1 MRYYVLL
8 VSLFILR
15 VLKILGGWFKT
26 DFPLFLYKLGGNKMK
41 LNLKYNATKVDEIEQ
56 AKKQSIENCISD
68 TTIGNLAL
76 FIQKGLID
84 DNGNHGVSR
93 TVAIST
99 IDNYLEEKDKD
110 ELVMDIME
118 ALIDGGFLSRELDVK
133 KLRELK
139 TKRQSQINEQIDN
152 NI

>member
-1 MRYYVLL
+1 
-8 VSLFILR
+8 
-15 VLKILGGWFKT
+15 
-26 DFPLFLYKLGGNKMK
+26 MK

-56 AKKQSIENCISD
+56 TKKLSIENCIND
-68 TTIGNLAL
+68 TTVGSLAL

-93 TVAIST
+93 NVAIST
-99 IDNYLEEKDKD
+99 IDAYLEENDKE

-118 ALIDGGFLSRELDVK
+118 ALINGGFLSRELDVK

-139 TKRQSQINEQIDN
+139 AKRQAQVNEQIDN
-152 NI
+152 NL

>member
-1 MRYYVLL
+1 MVNQLTLSQLNY
-8 VSLFILR
+8 
-15 VLKILGGWFKT
+15 KGGWFYT
-26 DFPLFLYKLGGNKMK
+26 DFPLFLYKKLRKIGENMK

-56 AKKQSIENCISD
+56 TKKASIENCISD

-84 DNGNHGVSR
+84 ENGNHGVSR
-93 TVAIST
+93 NVAIST
-99 IDNYLEEKDKD
+99 IDKYLEENDKD

-118 ALIDGGFLSRELDVK
+118 ALINGGFLSRELDVK

-139 TKRQSQINEQIDN
+139 VKRQAQVKEEIDN
-152 NI
+152 NL